1 MRIANLEGGAQ
12 RMIPPAFTNFF
23 IASASAGAALV
34 GLLFVAISIAP
45 EHTVMVGA
53 PLARQAVA
61 TNAFASLLNAFFIS
75 LGALIPTANLGWVTL
90 IMGLTGMS
98 GSLTLGWNLLRHRQR
113 WQSVFRNALLLIGSL
128 VVYGF
133 ELYIALD
140 LIKIPQDTGAVLALT
155 QLLLVVYGLG
165 LLRAWEL
172 LGARRYGLFSWLSPL
187 RDVNE
192 KLPIATNQQP
202 AQETDSLKRE
212 TQTRAASEPTKSG
225 SSDRSVSEHQRHQ

>member
-1 MRIANLEGGAQ
+1 
-12 RMIPPAFTNFF
+12 MIPPAFTNFF

-90 IMGLTGMS
+90 IMGLTGVS
-98 GSLTLGWNLLRHRQR
+98 GNLTLGWNLLSHRQR
-113 WQSVFRNALLLIGSL
+113 WQSTFRNAILLIGSL

-140 LIKIPQDTGAVLALT
+140 LIKIPQDTGAILALT

-192 KLPIATNQQP
+192 KLPNSTNQQP
-202 AQETDSLKRE
+202 APETDSPKKTE
-212 TQTRAASEPTKSG
+212 IQTQHESEPSQPDSTNRLTHS
-225 SSDRSVSEHQRHQ
+225 